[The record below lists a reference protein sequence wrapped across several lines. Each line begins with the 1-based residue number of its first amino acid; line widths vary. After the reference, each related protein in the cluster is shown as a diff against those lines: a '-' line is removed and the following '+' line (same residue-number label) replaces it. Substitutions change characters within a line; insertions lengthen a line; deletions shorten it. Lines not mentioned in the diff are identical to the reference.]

1 MSHTFDSY
9 GESSPMMMGSPN
21 SPASP
26 HQSQFLPGF
35 LLGET
40 SQHAGSP
47 STRLWSAVTSPSPP
61 KSAHRG
67 SNITSPLS
75 ASYITSP
82 GPRETIRPKER
93 PGAPPTKSLMSYS
106 SPSTASP
113 FATSFHQTPSRGFH
127 TPGTSA
133 CAPPLSGLSSS
144 IMENMNDTS
153 QFHLAANT
161 KLPPSPAQMDPFYTQ
176 GESLTSEDILD
187 ETWITVF
194 GFPPAAASFIL
205 QQFFSTPSRGFH
217 TPGTSACAPPLS
229 GLSSSIM
236 ENMNDTESLTS
247 EDILDETWI
256 TVFGFPPAAAS
267 FILQQFSQ
275 YGNIVKHVIAT
286 EGNWMHL
293 HYQSKLQ
300 AKKALS
306 KNGRMFAGNIMVG
319 VTPCIDKSV
328 MEDKENPSFSGTPV
342 LGLMDTPVTSKG
354 TPGTSKG
361 TPIRPLTAAY
371 KSARSENDVVR
382 NNQVP
387 QKSNTFASKAME
399 YMFGW

>member
-1 MSHTFDSY
+1 MMSHTFDSY

-133 CAPPLSGLSSS
+133 CAPPISGLSSS

-176 GESLTSEDILD
+176 GESLTSED
-187 ETWITVF
+187 V
-194 GFPPAAASFIL
+194 
-205 QQFFSTPSRGFH
+205 
-217 TPGTSACAPPLS
+217 
-229 GLSSSIM
+229 
-236 ENMNDTESLTS
+236 
-247 EDILDETWI
+247 LDETWI